1 MTHRP
6 NKRSAAVRRTPN
18 YGGQPSPEK
27 AKRGSRTCWLLG
39 WRASRS
45 SGVSRAKAGG
55 EGSRTP
61 VSCCYVQQRP
71 RMLYQSHF
79 RGEYVLMNE
88 RGRRRMLLVL
98 LLPWQAFGNIRNRI
112 IGPLVSVSRT
122 VGSAGSRRKRQ
133 TIRRRSR
140 LLKSSNGRRRPS
152 GHLSKSKMFW
162 TGYTKRFPAN
172 ALFEQHLENI

>member
-61 VSCCYVQQRP
+61 VIP
-71 RMLYQSHF
+71 
-79 RGEYVLMNE
+79 N
-88 RGRRRMLLVL
+88 LVHG
-98 LLPWQAFGNIRNRI
+98 LPHTSRKGLNKGFGQNAE
-112 IGPLVSVSRT
+112 
-122 VGSAGSRRKRQ
+122 VGGFSWK
-133 TIRRRSR
+133 
-140 LLKSSNGRRRPS
+140 L
-152 GHLSKSKMFW
+152 
-162 TGYTKRFPAN
+162 PAWPV
-172 ALFEQHLENI
+172 